1 MKEGSWKLYHSLCLL
16 QKFSREGNRPQGWG
30 NPRAPLLQVDPCT
43 HTNSCAYLQEWSA
56 DRVEWHRL
64 PLELSSPWELGET
77 DSSRSYNKKKVIYVI
92 TIRHRWYTCTYM
104 YVHVHMYMC
113 MYEHWLNWIWVP
125 KPIHV
130 MQDIDTQLNWCQ
142 CLQNVVHKSYARY
155 WCIIRPNPNLSTQWR
170 NSGANAYKY
179 HIMQAIDTHR
189 VHQKHLT

>member
-77 DSSRSYNKKKVIYVI
+77 DSSRSYNKKKSYLCHYYSTSMIHMHIHVC
-92 TIRHRWYTCTYM
+92 TCTH
-104 YVHVHMYMC
+104 VHVHV
-113 MYEHWLNWIWVP
+113 WAL
-125 KPIHV
+125 
-130 MQDIDTQLNWCQ
+130 TQLNLSAKAYTC
-142 CLQNVVHKSYARY
+142 YARY
-155 WCIIRPNPNLSTQWR
+155 WYSIELVP
-170 NSGANAYKY
+170 
-179 HIMQAIDTHR
+179 M
-189 VHQKHLT
+189 LTKCSA